1 MAPKQRGFGG
11 RMSSASFF
19 IWFMGMVS
27 LTALFAWLAMRAQKN
42 INEYERPFAVA
53 ALAALAVLSFIG
65 ATAFLA
71 GAVG

>member
-1 MAPKQRGFGG
+1 
-11 RMSSASFF
+11 MSSASFF

-71 GAVG
+71 GTVG